1 MLIELTVA
9 VGLTVTVN
17 VDGVPVH
24 PFAVGVTVIVAVIGD
39 VPILLAVYAAIFPV
53 PLVPKPTLVDDV
65 HEKVVP
71 LTGPLK
77 LIAVPEA
84 PLQCILLEMLLTVA
98 VGLTVAVN
106 VVGVPAHP
114 FAVGVTVIVAVIGK
128 VVALVAVNAGIFPEP
143 LAESPILVLL
153 LVHVNVVPPTG
164 PDKFITGAICAAQ

>member
-1 MLIELTVA
+1 MTVA
-9 VGLTVTVN
+9 VGLTVTGN
-17 VDGVPVH
+17 VDAVPIH

-39 VPILLAVYAAIFPV
+39 VPVLLAIYAAIFPV
-53 PLVPKPTLVDDV
+53 PLVPKPTLIDDV

-153 LVHVNVVPPTG
+153 LVHVNVVPLTG
-164 PDKFITGAICAAQ
+164 PHKFVVDAICPAQ

>member
-39 VPILLAVYAAIFPV
+39 VPVLLAIYAAIFPV
-53 PLVPKPTLVDDV
+53 PLVPKPTLIDDV

-77 LIAVPEA
+77 LIDAPEA
-84 PLQCILLEMLLTVA
+84 PLQCILLVILLAVG
-98 VGLTVAVN
+98 VGLTV
-106 VVGVPAHP
+106 
-114 FAVGVTVIVAVIGK
+114 IV
-128 VVALVAVNAGIFPEP
+128 
-143 LAESPILVLL
+143 
-153 LVHVNVVPPTG
+153 
-164 PDKFITGAICAAQ
+164 